1 VSRRIRLVDVFG
13 ERPLTGNPLAVVVD
27 AEDLSSD
34 EMQELTRWINFSE
47 TAFLLPP
54 TTEEADY
61 RVRIFTLAGELPFAG
76 HPTLGSCH
84 VWRSSSDAEGEEFV
98 QECGAGLVRLRVSG
112 QRVSF
117 EAPPLVRSGPV
128 DPVCLANLA
137 YVLGVSETD
146 IVAAAWVDNGP
157 GWVGVVLE
165 DASTVLDLNPDFG
178 RSQTVDEMYI
188 GVVGMHPEGWE
199 HLYELRAFFPGEHG
213 ETLEDPVTGSLNA
226 SMAQWFLAEGRAR
239 APYVAS
245 QGTALGRM
253 GRIHISGDAG
263 SVWVG
268 GRVFD
273 VVEGLIPETGQT

>member
-1 VSRRIRLVDVFG
+1 
-13 ERPLTGNPLAVVVD
+13 
-27 AEDLSSD
+27 
-34 EMQELTRWINFSE
+34 
-47 TAFLLPP
+47 
-54 TTEEADY
+54 
-61 RVRIFTLAGELPFAG
+61 
-76 HPTLGSCH
+76 
-84 VWRSSSDAEGEEFV
+84 
-98 QECGAGLVRLRVSG
+98 
-112 QRVSF
+112 
-117 EAPPLVRSGPV
+117 
-128 DPVCLANLA
+128 
-137 YVLGVSETD
+137 
-146 IVAAAWVDNGP
+146 
-157 GWVGVVLE
+157 
-165 DASTVLDLNPDFG
+165 
-178 RSQTVDEMYI
+178 MYI